1 MVPSNYDGPSNGD
14 YVAYV
19 DKLLRASPD
28 FRRTQHSIAGAIRTS
43 TATPGVQAGSPMGQL
58 RDKLQKAKEMAEQAE
73 RQVAA
78 SRARTANPSV
88 TTAAPGSRAAQR
100 AAGQPVGQNL
110 NRTQAR
116 ERFNAIEQEIEAQKA
131 KAAADSSK
139 PWVSPFSIILIVA
152 GVIVSQMAPG
162 FGTVLSVM
170 GFMSLIGG
178 AIKKLK
184 S

>member
-14 YVAYV
+14 YVTYV

-43 TATPGVQAGSPMGQL
+43 TVTPGVQAGSPMGQL

-73 RQVAA
+73 RRVAA
-78 SRARTANPSV
+78 NRASTA
-88 TTAAPGSRAAQR
+88 TAPAPGSRAAQR
-100 AAGQPVGQNL
+100 AAGEPVGQNL
-110 NRTQAR
+110 SRAQAR

-131 KAAADSSK
+131 KASAGSAK
-139 PWVSPFSIILIVA
+139 PWISPFSIVLIVA
-152 GVIVSQMAPG
+152 GIVISQIVPG
-162 FGTVLSVM
+162 FGMVLSIM
-170 GFMSLIGG
+170 GLMSLVGG
-178 AIKKLK
+178 VLKKLK